1 MIALTLAEVA
11 ALTSGRPG
19 GGADGAAVV
28 TAGVVT
34 DSRQVTP
41 GCLFVALPGSRVDG
55 HDHAGEALAAGAVAV
70 LAARDVGG
78 PAVLVDDPLLA
89 LGRLARGVVDRIEGL
104 VVVGI
109 TGSSGKTSTKDLV
122 AAVLA
127 QAGPTVATA
136 GSFNNELGLPLT
148 ALRCDAGT
156 RYLVVEMG
164 ARMPGNISYLAGIT
178 PPRIAVELNVG
189 AAHAGVFGSLEV
201 TAATKAE
208 LVAALPAGGVAVL
221 NADDARVR
229 AMPVPA
235 GARTVRFAVAG
246 PTGAEPTER
255 GATEQG
261 PTAEVVARDVRLDDA
276 ARPSFRL
283 VTPVGEAD
291 VSLRLHGAHHVGNA
305 LAAAA
310 VGLAAGLD
318 VAGIARSLGEAGA
331 ASRWRMEVTTR
342 ADGVT
347 VVNDAYNA
355 NPESMRAALDALA
368 VMTGEGT
375 GRRGW
380 AVLGEM
386 LELGDDALAAHE
398 ALGALVAAHG
408 VARLVAVG
416 GEAAAAIVAGATAGA
431 IGATATR
438 PAPGTTPGVVTQA
451 ADRDAALALLRA
463 QVRPGDVVLVKAS
476 RSVGLDVLAA
486 GLLGDDR
493 LASGNDPGV
502 PVRRPDPPTGQDG
515 ARGLVTGEARL

>member
-1 MIALTLAEVA
+1 VIALTLAEVA

-235 GARTVRFAVAG
+235 GVRTVRFAVAG
-246 PTGAEPTER
+246 ATGAEPTVAEPTGAEPTEQ
-255 GATEQG
+255 GAG
-261 PTAEVVARDVRLDDA
+261 ADVVARDVRLDDA

-283 VTPVGEAD
+283 VTPAGEAD

-431 IGATATR
+431 
-438 PAPGTTPGVVTQA
+438 PASGTTPGGVTQA
-451 ADRDAALALLRA
+451 ADRDVALALLRA

-486 GLLGDDR
+486 GLLEDVR
-493 LASGNDPGV
+493 LASGNDPGA